1 MDLNEINRQLLVA
14 EEEIKLLKG
23 GKKVSATRARQ
34 ALLHI
39 KKQSDLVR
47 KEILENTRRNKPVK
61 EVEVEKELHVEVND
75 VKHHEV
81 DHVKQP
87 KKKKVK

>member
-47 KEILENTRRNKPVK
+47 KEILENTKKNRPVK

-75 VKHHEV
+75 VK
-81 DHVKQP
+81 QP
-87 KKKKVK
+87 KKKKTK

>member
-1 MDLNEINRQLLVA
+1 MDLNELNRQLLVA

-61 EVEVEKELHVEVND
+61 EVVEKELHVEVND

>member
-1 MDLNEINRQLLVA
+1 MDLNEINRQLIVA

-34 ALLHI
+34 ALLSI

-47 KEILENTRRNKPVK
+47 KEILQNTKKDRPVK
-61 EVEVEKELHVEVND
+61 EVVEKELHVND

-81 DHVKQP
+81 EVKQQ